1 MSSTTVV
8 SAPGKVL
15 IAGGYL
21 ILDQKFTGLVI
32 SASSRFYTV
41 IQDCQRPGQAGQV
54 IIRSPQFVGAE
65 WAYSVTIHDDG
76 KVDVSQVSERWVCI
90 HPYFVEM
97 TPADSK
103 NKFVY
108 YALKYTLIL
117 ASERLSSVGSAR
129 SLRDSFQHGLDIAA
143 VGDND
148 FYSQQAKVIG
158 NFQTAWH
165 SALVFTDA
173 FLLAS
178 RIEVALDGRI
188 FG

>member
-21 ILDQKFTGLVI
+21 VLDQKFTGLVI
-32 SASSRFYTV
+32 SASSRFYAV
-41 IQDCQRPGQAGQV
+41 IQHCQRPGQAGQ
-54 IIRSPQFVGAE
+54 IIVRSPQFIGAE
-65 WAYSVTIHDDG
+65 WTYSVTIHDDG
-76 KVDVSQVSERWVCI
+76 KVVVGQLSERCVCLRACYI
-90 HPYFVEM
+90 EL

-129 SLRDSFQHGLDIAA
+129 SLRDALQHGLDIAA

-158 NFQTAWH
+158 IFSNSLT
-165 SALVFTDA
+165 LDTCFTDA
-173 FLLAS
+173 S
-178 RIEVALDGRI
+178 PVS
-188 FG
+188 FGN